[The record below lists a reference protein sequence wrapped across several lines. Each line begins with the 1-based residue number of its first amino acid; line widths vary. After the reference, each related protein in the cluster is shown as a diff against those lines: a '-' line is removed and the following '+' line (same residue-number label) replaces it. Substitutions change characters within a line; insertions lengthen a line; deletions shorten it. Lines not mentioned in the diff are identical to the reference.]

1 MTNTCAKTILVAI
14 TLSSACGSDSSPEA
28 TCEPSC
34 LENKW
39 WYSTG
44 SRCVAV
50 CSSNPQW
57 SPCAVSDCE
66 QFEGFIFG
74 QVSRRGFLVV
84 HSSSQ
89 RKFVLALPTQRAYQL
104 NACTL
109 TVEQT
114 QFDVLCSGDAVRLD
128 LTPFTLIE
136 SELASA
142 IDQAATAGPGEYSY

>member
-1 MTNTCAKTILVAI
+1 M
-14 TLSSACGSDSSPEA
+14 
-28 TCEPSC
+28 
-34 LENKW
+34 
-39 WYSTG
+39 
-44 SRCVAV
+44 
-50 CSSNPQW
+50 
-57 SPCAVSDCE
+57 
-66 QFEGFIFG
+66 
-74 QVSRRGFLVV
+74 V